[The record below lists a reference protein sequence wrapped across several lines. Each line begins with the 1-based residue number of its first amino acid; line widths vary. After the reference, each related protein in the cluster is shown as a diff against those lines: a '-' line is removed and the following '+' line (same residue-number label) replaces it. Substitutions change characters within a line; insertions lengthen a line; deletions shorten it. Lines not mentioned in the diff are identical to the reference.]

1 MDHASAAAEGLRRWH
16 DCVARRD
23 MGALTALLADEVR
36 FHSPFLWRPKEG
48 KAITAAYLAAAVHVL
63 RGLAYHREATD
74 GTTWMLEFSATV
86 GEMSL
91 KGIDI
96 IRFGAD
102 GRIVEFEVLVRP
114 FKGLTALAEAM
125 QQRWASRAEAAPAR
139 EPKPASH
146 GIFERSTSVRPST
159 TNLPKP

>member
-1 MDHASAAAEGLRRWH
+1 MDHASAATEGLRRWH

-23 MGALTALLADEVR
+23 FAALAALLHDDVR

-48 KAITAAYLAAAVHVL
+48 KAITAAYLTAAVHVL
-63 RGLAYHREATD
+63 EGLAYHREATD
-74 GTTWMLEFSATV
+74 GTTWMLEFSAKV
-86 GEMSL
+86 GEFSL

-102 GRIVEFEVLVRP
+102 GRIADFEVMIRP

-125 QQRWASRAEAAPAR
+125 QKQLAAQGVA
-139 EPKPASH
+139 A
-146 GIFERSTSVRPST
+146 
-159 TNLPKP
+159 

>member
-16 DCVARRD
+16 ECVARRD
-23 MGALTALLADEVR
+23 PAMLDALLTEEVR

-48 KAITAAYLAAAVHVL
+48 KAITAAYLAAAMQVL
-63 RGLAYHREATD
+63 ENLTYHREASD
-74 GTTWMLEFSATV
+74 GASWMLEFSAKV
-86 GEMSL
+86 GDFSL

-96 IRFGAD
+96 IRFGVD

-125 QQRWASRAEAAPAR
+125 QRQLAAQ
-139 EPKPASH
+139 
-146 GIFERSTSVRPST
+146 GVVG
-159 TNLPKP
+159 

>member
-1 MDHASAAAEGLRRWH
+1 MVADGVARWH

-23 MGALTALLADEVR
+23 FAALAALLHEDVR

-48 KAITAAYLAAAVHVL
+48 KAITAAYLTAAVHVL
-63 RGLAYHREATD
+63 EGLAYHREATD
-74 GTTWMLEFSATV
+74 GTTWMLEFSAKV
-86 GEMSL
+86 GDFSL

-102 GRIVEFEVLVRP
+102 GRIVDFEVMVRP

-125 QQRWASRAEAAPAR
+125 QKQLAAQGVA
-139 EPKPASH
+139 A
-146 GIFERSTSVRPST
+146 
-159 TNLPKP
+159 

>member
-1 MDHASAAAEGLRRWH
+1 MDQIAHRGVARWH

-23 MGALTALLADEVR
+23 FAALRDLLADDVR

-48 KAITAAYLAAAVHVL
+48 KAVTAAYLTAAMQVL
-63 RGLAYHREATD
+63 GNFAYHRELVD
-74 GTTWMLEFSATV
+74 GTTAMLEFSAEV
-86 GEMSL
+86 GEFSL

-102 GRIVEFEVLVRP
+102 GRIAEFEVMVRP

-125 QQRWASRAEAAPAR
+125 QKQLAAQ
-139 EPKPASH
+139 
-146 GIFERSTSVRPST
+146 GVTG
-159 TNLPKP
+159 

>member
-1 MDHASAAAEGLRRWH
+1 MESIAHRGVARWH

-23 MGALTALLADEVR
+23 FAALKELLADDVR

-48 KAITAAYLAAAVHVL
+48 KAITAAYLAAAVQVL
-63 RGLAYHREATD
+63 QGLAYHREATD

-102 GRIVEFEVLVRP
+102 GRIVDFEVMIRP

-125 QQRWASRAEAAPAR
+125 QKQLAAQGVA
-139 EPKPASH
+139 A
-146 GIFERSTSVRPST
+146 
-159 TNLPKP
+159 

>member
-1 MDHASAAAEGLRRWH
+1 MDSIAARGVARWH

-23 MGALTALLADEVR
+23 FAALKDLLAEDVR
-36 FHSPFLWRPKEG
+36 LHSPFLWRPKEG
-48 KAITAAYLAAAVHVL
+48 KDITAAYLTAAVQVL
-63 RGLAYHREATD
+63 ESFAYHRELID
-74 GTTWMLEFSATV
+74 GTSAMLEFSAKV

-102 GRIVEFEVLVRP
+102 GRIVEFEVMVRP

-125 QQRWASRAEAAPAR
+125 QKRLAAQGVA
-139 EPKPASH
+139 
-146 GIFERSTSVRPST
+146 G
-159 TNLPKP
+159 

>member
-1 MDHASAAAEGLRRWH
+1 MESIAARGVARWH

-23 MGALTALLADEVR
+23 FEALKDLLADDVR

-48 KAITAAYLAAAVHVL
+48 KAVTAAYLMAAVHVL
-63 RGLAYHREATD
+63 EGLAYHRQATD
-74 GTTWMLEFSATV
+74 GTTVMLEFSAKV
-86 GEMSL
+86 GELSL

-102 GRIVEFEVLVRP
+102 GRIVEFEVMVRP

-125 QQRWASRAEAAPAR
+125 QKQLAAQGTA
-139 EPKPASH
+139 
-146 GIFERSTSVRPST
+146 G
-159 TNLPKP
+159 

>member
-1 MDHASAAAEGLRRWH
+1 MNHASAAAEGLRRWH

-23 MGALTALLADEVR
+23 MAALADLLADEVR
-36 FHSPFLWRPKEG
+36 FHSPFLWKPKEG
-48 KAITAAYLAAAVHVL
+48 KAITAAYLAAAVQVL
-63 RGLAYHREATD
+63 EGLAYHREATD

-86 GEMSL
+86 GTMSL

-125 QQRWASRAEAAPAR
+125 QKQLAAMGVA
-139 EPKPASH
+139 
-146 GIFERSTSVRPST
+146 G
-159 TNLPKP
+159 

>member
-1 MDHASAAAEGLRRWH
+1 MDHASAATEGLRRWH

-23 MGALTALLADEVR
+23 FAALAALLHDDVR

-48 KAITAAYLAAAVHVL
+48 KAITAAYLTAAVHVL
-63 RGLAYHREATD
+63 EGLAYHREATD
-74 GTTWMLEFSATV
+74 GTTWMLEFSAKV
-86 GEMSL
+86 GELSL

-102 GRIVEFEVLVRP
+102 GRIVDFEVMIRP

-125 QQRWASRAEAAPAR
+125 QKQLAAQGVA
-139 EPKPASH
+139 A
-146 GIFERSTSVRPST
+146 
-159 TNLPKP
+159 